1 MSADDTRFL
10 AWTAPTIGAA
20 DGTEGGRR
28 RARLTLTGS
37 ITAAGSSIPVV
48 GGPHVLLPG
57 PADVA
62 AITRSAIRRVR
73 PLPGRA
79 DADGEYYP
87 YVDFVDADL
96 PWRYAPEHPG
106 AEDAMGP
113 WLALVAGAEGIDVG
127 IDAAGRAW
135 VSASVTQQLPLA
147 NSRLWSHVHERL
159 GTAGWRLEASRLLC
173 PLELRDDADCLAILV
188 PRFRETGGGLAD
200 AWQPGQPTLGLP
212 VLHSWRFHTNAAGT
226 FTSLAKALAP
236 IANPPGLGVA
246 SVAVDTGAGLE
257 RADALGLL
265 GPLAMP
271 DPGGWSD
278 DAAVDQAMTALL
290 ASSAPDAGP
299 PRLGPP
305 RYASR
310 WIADVEATAW
320 GRQLNRDPRHR
331 GVAAL
336 GTQAGIDWQEQI
348 VEAASRRIG
357 STHLAAGMLG
367 RLTAGVAL
375 AERLQARRPGG
386 AGAAGAEHAAD
397 RLAFYGPALRKVRI
411 AGGASALQRL
421 AGETSPLAA
430 GLLSATSLRQ
440 LTRGGRRA
448 VAGLPAPASAG
459 DAIVRMNECRR
470 PAEAP
475 LEPAAS
481 GEDPGRIQTGTVE
494 RLYGELGDEAFTEFG
509 GDPFEVD
516 FSGVRP
522 REPEEERPCEPIPL
536 EETVDRLDAAFDPRG
551 AMVENV
557 VERIRPRP
565 DRFDVPLR
573 IAPDLDLP
581 AWAWLRDR
589 APQWLLP
596 RSGLIP
602 TDRVVAL
609 RTNGAFIEAFLVGLS
624 QQAAAELVWRG
635 VPMSP
640 AAVPMRTLWQ
650 RLRDDGDNATIVPD
664 IRAVQDWDPT
674 KPLDDPARH
683 NAAQDDLLVIAMRSD
698 ILRRYPE
705 TVIRL
710 LPKDAGGDPDPLSPG
725 VSPMAVGMI
734 SAGLW
739 CIVFDVAP
747 ESVEQWFLVL
757 EETVDGPRFAPRPD
771 DGPQNDLDRPLFGP
785 APAAETNGAQF
796 AARHWARPVR
806 ALIDGK
812 RFADPDGDG

>member
-1 MSADDTRFL
+1 MSVDDTRFL
-10 AWTAPTIGAA
+10 AWTAPTIGAP
-20 DGTEGGRR
+20 DGTERGRR
-28 RARLTLTGS
+28 RARLALTGTV
-37 ITAAGSSIPVV
+37 TAAGATTPVS
-48 GGPHVLLPG
+48 GGPQVLLPG

-62 AITRSAIRRVR
+62 AITRAAIRRVR
-73 PLPGRA
+73 PLAGRA
-79 DADGEYYP
+79 DADAEYYP
-87 YVDFVDADL
+87 YIDFVDVDL
-96 PWRYAPEHPG
+96 PWRYSPKHPG
-106 AEDAMGP
+106 ADDAMEP
-113 WLALVAGAEGIDVG
+113 WLLLVAGAEGIDVG

-135 VSASVTQQLPLA
+135 VSSSVTQRLA
-147 NSRLWSHVHERL
+147 LAKSRLWGHVHQRRS
-159 GTAGWRLEASRLLC
+159 GADWRPEASRLLC

-188 PRFRETGGGLAD
+188 PRYREAPGGLID
-200 AWQPGQPTLGLP
+200 AWQPGQPALGLT

-236 IANPPGLGVA
+236 IANPPGLGIA
-246 SVAVDTGAGLE
+246 SVIIDTGAGLE
-257 RADALGLL
+257 RAAALGLL

-290 ASSAPDAGP
+290 ASSTPAAGAPV
-299 PRLGPP
+299 LGPP

-310 WIADVEATAW
+310 WITDVESTTW

-357 STHLAAGMLG
+357 STHLAAGMLA
-367 RLTAGVAL
+367 RLTAGVSL

-397 RLAFYGPALRKVRI
+397 RLAFYGPALRKVRV

-421 AGETSPLAA
+421 AGEESPLAS

-440 LTRGGRRA
+440 HTRAGRRT
-448 VAGLPAPASAG
+448 VTGLPAPASAG
-459 DAIVRMNECRR
+459 DAIARMNECRP
-470 PAEAP
+470 PAVAP

-481 GEDPGRIQTGTVE
+481 GEVALGFDRGA
-494 RLYGELGDEAFTEFG
+494 LAELVRQLEGAADAEFG
-509 GDPFEVD
+509 GSPFEAD
-516 FSGVRP
+516 FSSVRP
-522 REPEEERPCEPIPL
+522 RYSEEDRSCDPIPL
-536 EETVDRLDAAFDPRG
+536 EETVDALDTAFDPRG
-551 AMVENV
+551 AMAENV
-557 VERIRPRP
+557 LERIRPRP

-596 RSGLIP
+596 RAGLIP
-602 TDRVVAL
+602 PDRVVAL

-624 QQAAAELVWRG
+624 QQAASELVWRG
-635 VPMSP
+635 VPLSP
-640 AAVPMRTLWQ
+640 AAMPMRTLWQ
-650 RLRDDGDNATIVPD
+650 RLREDGDDVAIRPD
-664 IRAVQDWDPT
+664 IRVVQEWDAA

-683 NAAQDDLLVIAMRSD
+683 HPANGDLLVIAMRSE

-710 LPKDAGGDPDPLSPG
+710 LKKNADGDPDPDSPG
-725 VSPMAVGMI
+725 VSPIAVGMI

-739 CIVFDVAP
+739 CIVFQVAP
-747 ESVEQWFLVL
+747 ETIEQWFLVL

-771 DGPQNDLDRPLFGP
+771 GGPQDDIEHPLFGP
-785 APAAETNGAQF
+785 TTAGEANGAEF

-806 ALIDGK
+806 ALIDGQ
-812 RFADPDGDG
+812 RFTETDGDG